1 MGWVLGEP
9 AEPLNL
15 PSSVSILGL
24 TQIDFQAPLLGA
36 HGHAHLLYLVF
47 VRKP

>member
-24 TQIDFQAPLLGA
+24 TQIDFSSAITRGARSCAPTIFG
-36 HGHAHLLYLVF
+36 
-47 VRKP
+47 VRA